1 MINSIYSPFR
11 PAVLILIV
19 LLSFTISGCA
29 GSPTQ
34 ASTGQF
40 IDDSAITTKIKTKLL
55 DDPVVSGL
63 AISVETFKGTVQL
76 SGFANSKEEIAQ
88 AEKITRS
95 VEGVKAVRNNILLK
109 N

>member
-1 MINSIYSPFR
+1 MINFIYSPFR

-19 LLSFTISGCA
+19 LISFTVSGCA

-76 SGFANSKEEIAQ
+76 SGFAKSKEEIAQ
-88 AEKITRS
+88 AEKIARG